1 MEYIVDDKK
10 LDAFTFIAFVKQVWQ
25 GNYDIEKT
33 QCALSQTINI
43 TAYENEALIGCLR
56 ILTDGYYF
64 GTITEL
70 LVLPEYQKQGVGSKL
85 LQLAKDNTPTM
96 LYFGAQP
103 GIEKFYEKNGCK
115 KKLAILCDRK
125 GTVITKIYEVLSME
139 VKKIDD
145 TQITNAIDLIWQTFL
160 QFEAPDY
167 SEEGVKS
174 FQDFIENKEII
185 KTLEFWGAYDEEELK
200 GVIATNENRKH
211 ICCFF
216 VKAQYQRQGIG
227 RKLWDFLRENSS
239 SKTITVNS
247 SPYAVPVYHK
257 LGFVDTDT
265 EQLSDGMRYTPMQFI
280 K

>member
-1 MEYIVDDKK
+1 
-10 LDAFTFIAFVKQVWQ
+10 
-25 GNYDIEKT
+25 
-33 QCALSQTINI
+33 
-43 TAYENEALIGCLR
+43 
-56 ILTDGYYF
+56 
-64 GTITEL
+64 
-70 LVLPEYQKQGVGSKL
+70 
-85 LQLAKDNTPTM
+85 
-96 LYFGAQP
+96 
-103 GIEKFYEKNGCK
+103 
-115 KKLAILCDRK
+115 
-125 GTVITKIYEVLSME
+125 ME

-174 FQDFIENKEII
+174 FQEFIENKEIV
-185 KTLEFWGAYDEEELK
+185 KTLEFWGAYDEERLK

-227 RKLWDFLRENSS
+227 RKLWNFLRENSS

-257 LGFVDTDT
+257 LGFIDTDT
-265 EQLSDGMRYTPMQFI
+265 EQLSDGIRYIPMKQGRVLMRNSVRIILITVIMELAPLSLQMDWYRMRYPVIFPVMKKARNRLYLQPARNVHLVTSISIRPTHTKRQVNLPGSVTQQDIVLVRKEMRTPLYVHQILTQTVRSQELKMYL
-280 K
+280 